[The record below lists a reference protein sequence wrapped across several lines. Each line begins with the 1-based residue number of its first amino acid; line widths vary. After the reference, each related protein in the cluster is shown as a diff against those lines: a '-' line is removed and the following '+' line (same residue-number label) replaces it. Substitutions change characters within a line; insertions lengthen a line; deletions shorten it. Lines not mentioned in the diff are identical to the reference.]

1 MEFEKD
7 SDLRLVQLS
16 LIAKIIASFTHEVKN
31 HLAFIKESAG
41 LVGDIMESRKSLTK
55 QDVQQSLN
63 VLQSV
68 KDQIGKTSD
77 LCNYLNRFAHR
88 MDKPFSTFGVNE
100 TLEELLVL
108 LHKLSSQ
115 KRIIL
120 ERDFDK
126 NLPAIHSDPA
136 KLQFLIFCIIEEK
149 LRRLDNN
156 SRIIVKSA
164 RSSGSITIEV
174 IPRGNSVE
182 TVEEGICPH
191 EICQY
196 LIKQLGGSISQ
207 EAEEIVVTLPVAGS
221 PLHNVP

>member
-1 MEFEKD
+1 
-7 SDLRLVQLS
+7 
-16 LIAKIIASFTHEVKN
+16 
-31 HLAFIKESAG
+31 
-41 LVGDIMESRKSLTK
+41 
-55 QDVQQSLN
+55 
-63 VLQSV
+63 
-68 KDQIGKTSD
+68 
-77 LCNYLNRFAHR
+77 
-88 MDKPFSTFGVNE
+88 MDKPLSTFGVNE

-108 LHKLSSQ
+108 LHKLASQ

-149 LRRLDNN
+149 LRRLDTH

-182 TVEEGICPH
+182 TVEEGICPP

-221 PLHNVP
+221 PFHNVP